1 MNLEKLTFYFILLIL
16 VGNSLFALENIKIN
30 EFLAS
35 NINGLVDVES
45 GEYSDWIEIYNPSDS
60 LIDLSG
66 FSMTDDINDS
76 SMWQFPINTFIDSQS
91 YLVIF
96 ADAKNYGLHT
106 NFKLDKDGEQLII
119 YNKNYEMIDSVSF
132 GKQRED
138 ISYGRVVNEGENWL
152 YYGEPTPGYENSPF
166 GVNNNRLSSKPE
178 FSVESG
184 FYSSGLSLELA
195 SNDNGKIFYTLD
207 GSIPYQSSATLYL
220 GAIIID
226 TTTIIRA
233 ISVEDN
239 HLQSKSVTKSYFIN
253 EITDLPVMSVT
264 TDPKNLW
271 DDETGIYTTGTNGI
285 EFWSVNAN
293 YWQDWE
299 RPVKLEFFEEDK
311 NIAFEANAGLAINGA
326 RRNMLQKSMQ
336 ILFRSKYG
344 DESINYKIFHD
355 KENRNFNS
363 LILRNGG
370 FPEFR
375 YTLLS
380 DGFMQR
386 LISQE
391 MEIDYQAY
399 RPCALYLNGK
409 YWGIYNIREKQNE
422 DYLKENNGVDPDN
435 LDILESNMIVVEGD
449 TNHYKHMIDFIG
461 INDLSIEESY
471 DSVLQWMDIDNF
483 INYQIAELYI
493 ANTDWPANNIKY
505 WRPKT
510 SSGKWK
516 WMIFDVDG
524 GFGLWGGYDFNS
536 LIFATDENSSEL
548 NNAPWSTFLFRNLL
562 KNKNFADEFAQRFAT
577 YLSYSFNQYEVN
589 NLIDRFQDNI
599 ENEIPKHI
607 NRWAPGCSTSNPESK
622 DGCVFSNISTWNSN
636 VDKLREFAV
645 KRPQF
650 MFQYL
655 MDYFSITGTAKLL
668 ISSDNISAGTIY
680 ANGVRARFDSDANVF
695 INKRLVIEAKPNPG
709 YRFVKWNGSNKSSET
724 LLEIIPSE
732 DISLEAV
739 FEPIG
744 NNVIPSIINNNLE
757 LTKENSPYSANGD
770 VYVYENSILTI
781 NPGVEINMP
790 ASGNL
795 NVFGG
800 LEILGTKDEPVK
812 IKGVDAEQKWG
823 ALNFINAKQK
833 SKINHAR
840 IIASTKGK
848 DILDQLGGVNSF
860 NSEIELNYV
869 TMDSVQF
876 PIFVQYGNF
885 VMRNSTIHTEVTS
898 DFINVKYGTALI
910 ENSDF
915 IGNKASDTDAIDYD
929 DVESGII
936 RRNKIHDFYGD
947 NSDAIDI
954 GEESKNILIEDN
966 LIYNCSDKGISI
978 GQQSTAIIRGNI
990 ISNCNLGVGIKDDQS
1005 YGFIDHNTFYNNNVS
1020 VSCYEKILGRGGG
1033 KADITNT
1040 ILSKSN
1046 ISDIFTDDFSEI
1058 NIKYSLSDSENLI
1071 GEGNLYADPGFL
1083 NIDSMDFRV
1092 MQNSPAIDNGDPDY
1106 TLDPNGTR
1114 TDIGASYHDFDNKN
1128 ELVISEINYN
1138 SNTSFNPKDWIEL
1151 YNPNDMALDISNWIF
1166 KDSEDEHRFV
1176 FPAATIVGD
1185 GEYLVLCEDSTE
1197 FLTLF
1202 HGSFNLVGNF
1212 DFGLNN
1218 SGEKIR
1224 LFDNY
1229 GNIIDSLTFDDD
1241 LPWPVDADG
1250 DGYTLQL
1257 LNYELDN
1264 SRVENWTSTM
1274 LYGSPGRK
1282 NVIVNAHNIKD
1293 EIPHKYSLSQ
1303 NFPNPFN
1310 PVTIINYDL
1319 PERSDVTLKIYD
1331 ILGREVDV
1339 LVNETK
1345 NAGSYSIKFE
1355 ANSLSSG
1362 IYLYRLHTNNFH
1374 KTNKMILLK

>member
-1 MNLEKLTFYFILLIL
+1 MLNKTIFKYLIL
-16 VGNSLFALENIKIN
+16 VLVGQSIFAQDNIRIN
-30 EFLAS
+30 EILTS
-35 NINGLVDVES
+35 NINGLIDTDS
-45 GEYSDWIEIYNPSDS
+45 GEYYDWIELYNPSDS
-60 LIDLSG
+60 LLDISG
-66 FSMTDDINDS
+66 YYLTDDINNPTL
-76 SMWQFPINTFIDSQS
+76 WQFPSNTSIGPESFLIIWADS
-91 YLVIF
+91 
-96 ADAKNYGLHT
+96 KNYGLHT
-106 NFKLDKDGEQLII
+106 NFKLNSDGEQLLVISP
-119 YNKNYEMIDSVSF
+119 ELEVVDSISF
-132 GKQRED
+132 GKQRD
-138 ISYGRVVNEGENWL
+138 DVSFGRDEAEINNWL
-152 YYGEPTPGYENSPF
+152 FYGDPTPRLVNSTT
-166 GVNNNRLSSKPE
+166 GVNKNKLSSEPE

-184 FYSSGLSLELA
+184 FYSSSLSLELT
-195 SNDNGKIFYTLD
+195 SNDNGKIYYSLD
-207 GSIPYQSSATLYL
+207 GSIPYPSSATLYL

-226 TTTIIRA
+226 KTTIVRA

-239 HLQSKSVTKSYFIN
+239 QLRSNSVTNSYFIN
-253 EITDLPVMSVT
+253 ENTDLPVMSVT

-271 DDETGIYTTGTNGI
+271 DDETGIYTIGTNGI

-299 RPVKLEFFEEDK
+299 RPVKLEFFEENK
-311 NIAFEANAGLAINGA
+311 SIAFKANAGIAINGA
-326 RRNMLQKSMQ
+326 RRNMLQKSLRL
-336 ILFRSKYG
+336 LFRNKYG
-344 DESINYKIFHD
+344 DESINYKIFPD

-363 LILRNGG
+363 LVLRNGG

-435 LDILESNMIVVEGD
+435 LDILEDNMTIVEGD
-449 TNHYKHMIDFIG
+449 RDHYKHMIDFVSL
-461 INDLSIEESY
+461 NDLSLEESY
-471 DSVLQWMDIDNF
+471 DSVKQWMDVDNY
-483 INYQIAELYI
+483 INYQIAQLYF

-505 WRPKT
+505 WRSKT
-510 SSGKWK
+510 STGKWK

-536 LIFATDENSSEL
+536 LTFATEENSSEW
-548 NNAPWSTFLFRNLL
+548 NNPPWSTFLFRNLL
-562 KNKNFADEFAQRFAT
+562 KNQSFVDEFAQRFAT
-577 YLSYSFNQYEVN
+577 YLSYSFNSNEVT
-589 NLIDRFQDNI
+589 NLIDRFEDNI
-599 ENEIPKHI
+599 ENEIPNHI
-607 NRWAPGCSTSNPESK
+607 NRWAPGCSITNPESK
-622 DGCVFSNISTWNSN
+622 DGCVFSNIGTWYSN
-636 VDKLREFAV
+636 VDKLREFAE

-650 MFQYL
+650 MTKHL
-655 MDYFSITGTAKLL
+655 MDYFSITDTVNLL
-668 ISSDNISAGTIY
+668 ISSANLNAGTVY
-680 ANGVRARFDSDANVF
+680 VNGVRARFDSEANVF
-695 INKRLVIEAKPNPG
+695 VNKRLVIEARPNPG
-709 YRFVKWNGSNKSSET
+709 YRFVRWNGFNNTSGN

-732 DISLEAV
+732 DIPLEAV
-739 FEPIG
+739 FESIG
-744 NNVIPSIINNNLE
+744 NNVIPAIINHNLE

-770 VYVYENSILTI
+770 VYVYENSALTI
-781 NPGVEINMP
+781 QPGVEINMP
-790 ASGNL
+790 ANGNL

-833 SKINHAR
+833 SIINHAR

-848 DILDQLGGVNSF
+848 DILDQLGGVNSY
-860 NSEIELNYV
+860 NSDIELNYV

-936 RRNKIHDFYGD
+936 RRNKIHGFYGD

-954 GEESKNILIEDN
+954 GEEAKNILIEDN

-1071 GEGNLYADPGFL
+1071 GEGNQYADPGFL

-1151 YNPNDMALDISNWIF
+1151 FNPNDMALDLSNWIF
-1166 KDSEDEHRFV
+1166 KDSNDEHRFI
-1176 FPAATIVGD
+1176 FPVGTIIGD
-1185 GEYLVLCEDSTE
+1185 GEYLVLSEDSTE
-1197 FLTLF
+1197 FGSLF
-1202 HGSFNLVGNF
+1202 PGSFNLVGNF

-1218 SGEKIR
+1218 SGEKVR

-1229 GNIIDSLTFDDD
+1229 GNVIDSLTFDDN

-1257 LNYELDN
+1257 LNHELEN
-1264 SRVENWTSTM
+1264 SSAENWTSTL
-1274 LYGSPGRK
+1274 LYGSPGQK
-1282 NVIVNAHNIKD
+1282 NVIIDARDIKE

-1303 NFPNPFN
+1303 NYPNPFN
-1310 PVTIINYDL
+1310 PVTTINFEL
-1319 PERSDVTLKIYD
+1319 PEISNVSIKIYD
-1331 ILGREVDV
+1331 ILGREVAD
-1339 LVNETK
+1339 LVNEK
-1345 NAGSYSIKFE
+1345 KDAGSYSIIFE
-1355 ANSLSSG
+1355 TNNLSSG
-1362 IYLYRLHTNNFH
+1362 IYFYRLSANEFH